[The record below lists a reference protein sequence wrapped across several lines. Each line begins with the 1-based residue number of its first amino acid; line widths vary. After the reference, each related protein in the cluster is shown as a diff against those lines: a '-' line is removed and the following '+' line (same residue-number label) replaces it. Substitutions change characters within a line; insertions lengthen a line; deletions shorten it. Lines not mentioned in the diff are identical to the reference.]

1 MGKSLKD
8 RLDDS
13 FTLSVLVGELNSAEN
28 SHVVFSRTLLNK
40 STTLKYTHHK
50 ILNMYSTLL
59 SENHKLNPK
68 LLSKKKNTQP
78 QIYLITVIHSTSNF
92 YLWWFMQHTKYKL
105 FEFLIQQASFLSKGM
120 IETSPIS
127 VYLWGVQLEQQR
139 DIDKRRPNCCTFDKW
154 KKPKSLHQL

>member
-68 LLSKKKNTQP
+68 LRSKKKNTQP
-78 QIYLITVIHSTSNF
+78 
-92 YLWWFMQHTKYKL
+92 
-105 FEFLIQQASFLSKGM
+105 
-120 IETSPIS
+120 
-127 VYLWGVQLEQQR
+127 
-139 DIDKRRPNCCTFDKW
+139 
-154 KKPKSLHQL
+154 

>member
-28 SHVVFSRTLLNK
+28 SHVVFFSTLLNK
-40 STTLKYTHHK
+40 STTLKHTHHK

-78 QIYLITVIHSTSNF
+78 
-92 YLWWFMQHTKYKL
+92 
-105 FEFLIQQASFLSKGM
+105 
-120 IETSPIS
+120 
-127 VYLWGVQLEQQR
+127 
-139 DIDKRRPNCCTFDKW
+139 
-154 KKPKSLHQL
+154 